1 MEQLLY
7 QYAWLIPVFPLFASF
22 TLGLGLISFRKATQS
37 LRRDLGFFTIALLG
51 LSVIL
56 SVSIFFFQYFGTSTY
71 QWEMEWVVSQ
81 NFSLEIGYLLDPL
94 SSIMLVVVSTV
105 GFLVMIYTDEYMA
118 YDEGYVRFFG
128 YLSLF
133 CSSMLGLVLST
144 NLAQIYIFWELI
156 GMCSYLLIGFW
167 FTR

>member
-105 GFLVMIYTDEYMA
+105 GFLVM
-118 YDEGYVRFFG
+118 
-128 YLSLF
+128 
-133 CSSMLGLVLST
+133 
-144 NLAQIYIFWELI
+144 
-156 GMCSYLLIGFW
+156 
-167 FTR
+167 